1 METRHKIGSDI
12 PKLPKTGSQIQI
24 RCRPCFLRALGY
36 FGEGDGLLEHLRGL
50 VVSGRCLVND
60 PLTRPRHSL
69 AVVERHHSALVD
81 QQRIAIAHRERRV
94 ERFVGE
100 FVVGEQD
107 MFHAY
112 E

>member
-1 METRHKIGSDI
+1 MIRDGMEWG
-12 PKLPKTGSQIQI
+12 
-24 RCRPCFLRALGY
+24 
-36 FGEGDGLLEHLRGL
+36 
-50 VVSGRCLVND
+50 
-60 PLTRPRHSL
+60 PRHSL
-69 AVVERHHSALVD
+69 AMVERHHSALVD